1 MRLTKL
7 VLENVGVYGGRHE
20 LEFPT
25 SAGKPVVLYGG
36 TNGSGK
42 STLFESIPLCLY
54 GRSAAAGRSAGAQY
68 RQRIRRLFHKGRGAS
83 APSQEAAVSLEFE
96 HAGGGRVSRY
106 LVERRWQS
114 NGGKVD
120 EFLSLYKHDEGAFAR
135 VPAVSDT
142 QVQTMINRMIPPAVA
157 DMFFFDGERIKNIA
171 KDGDEHLYIK
181 SSFDGLLGLNVSEQL
196 SDDIDLYMVRNRGD
210 DGGAALAELERLG
223 AEKDSIE
230 RKIEE
235 MGQKCAFLEGE
246 ISTKN
251 RVLQENEERF
261 FGMGGDRAADRQ
273 RLVEQGRRLKTR
285 LDELR
290 EQARRLAEENLPLFL
305 VRDQLDAVA
314 KTVMEDRSTIRD
326 NFAKDAV
333 ASSLHSVAAK
343 FNERVHDAGVQRDL
357 GAIVDAE
364 IRSMPDAKSIAFDF
378 SLAEMDEM
386 VKRIGGVLESDL
398 GGLVPARDECRSHSK
413 KLAEVSARLDSA
425 PQQDEVGQVYSAI
438 KDVAREIGEMEQ
450 ELHTLDL
457 LISQEKSKRVLLNGR
472 MRACLSAK
480 RSQQRDLLGMDM
492 APRIRD
498 ALEEYSKRLR
508 ATKIA
513 LLESN
518 IMEGIQRCFHKS
530 RLITRVSV
538 DPQTYRVS
546 LYGGDDPIPREALSN
561 GELQL
566 YVMAMVWGLAKTSG
580 RPLPFIVDTPLARLD
595 VEHRENMI
603 QNFYPEASHQTII
616 FSTNT
621 EVVDSYYEMIKPYL
635 SQAMLIRYD
644 SDRNRSVV
652 SEGYF
657 GGDTREI

>member
-1 MRLTKL
+1 M
-7 VLENVGVYGGRHE
+7 
-20 LEFPT
+20 
-25 SAGKPVVLYGG
+25 
-36 TNGSGK
+36 
-42 STLFESIPLCLY
+42 
-54 GRSAAAGRSAGAQY
+54 
-68 RQRIRRLFHKGRGAS
+68 
-83 APSQEAAVSLEFE
+83 
-96 HAGGGRVSRY
+96 
-106 LVERRWQS
+106 
-114 NGGKVD
+114 
-120 EFLSLYKHDEGAFAR
+120 
-135 VPAVSDT
+135 
-142 QVQTMINRMIPPAVA
+142 
-157 DMFFFDGERIKNIA
+157 
-171 KDGDEHLYIK
+171 
-181 SSFDGLLGLNVSEQL
+181 
-196 SDDIDLYMVRNRGD
+196 
-210 DGGAALAELERLG
+210 
-223 AEKDSIE
+223 
-230 RKIEE
+230 
-235 MGQKCAFLEGE
+235 
-246 ISTKN
+246 
-251 RVLQENEERF
+251 
-261 FGMGGDRAADRQ
+261 
-273 RLVEQGRRLKTR
+273 
-285 LDELR
+285 
-290 EQARRLAEENLPLFL
+290 
-305 VRDQLDAVA
+305 
-314 KTVMEDRSTIRD
+314 
-326 NFAKDAV
+326 
-333 ASSLHSVAAK
+333 
-343 FNERVHDAGVQRDL
+343 
-357 GAIVDAE
+357 DAE